1 MVNPFEGISMK
12 GTLQRITLAAAAVA
26 ALLGTA
32 PTLAAGAHGEHAGH
46 AMPMASAPIGAPGEA
61 ARVTRTIDIDMTDA
75 MRFTPAQVQVKAG
88 ETVRFNVRNSGKIR
102 HEMVLG
108 SDADLQAHYAMM
120 MQDPGMRHEEPN
132 AVSLDAGKHGQI
144 IWKFD
149 RAGSVSFGCLE
160 PGHYAAGMKGAVSV
174 Q

>member
-1 MVNPFEGISMK
+1 MLLARLRRWIDAHRCIGCVIGLWLVLLHPFIS
-12 GTLQRITLAAAAVA
+12 
-26 ALLGTA
+26 
-32 PTLAAGAHGEHAGH
+32 AHFHSDGLEDE
-46 AMPMASAPIGAPGEA
+46 PGLKV
-61 ARVTRTIDIDMTDA
+61 RN
-75 MRFTPAQVQVKAG
+75 AG

-108 SDADLQAHYAMM
+108 SEADLQAHYAMM
-120 MQDPGMRHEEPN
+120 MQDPGMRHEEAN
-132 AVSLDAGKHGQI
+132 AVSLDAGKSGQI
-144 IWKFD
+144 VWKFD

>member
-1 MVNPFEGISMK
+1 MVNSHEGISMQ
-12 GTLQRITLAAAAVA
+12 GTLLRITQAAALA
-26 ALLGTA
+26 ALLGA
-32 PTLAAGAHGEHAGH
+32 GSAFAAGSHGEHAGH
-46 AMPMASAPIGAPGEA
+46 AMPAASAPIGTPGDA

-88 ETVRFNVRNSGKIR
+88 ETVRFNVRNSGRIR

-120 MQDPGMRHEEPN
+120 MKDPGMRHEEAN
-132 AVSLDAGKHGQI
+132 AVSLDGGKSGQI
-144 IWKFD
+144 VWKFD